1 MCQCYAEPSGAG
13 VPFQLILQ
21 DLSLVASARVGSA
34 LATHSHKPE
43 LKELKLRAKPAFPF
57 SSSSSSFFF
66 FKAHSNLKA
75 MLHSKDASGISGM
88 DFYVAQ

>member
-43 LKELKLRAKPAFPF
+43 LKELKLRAKLLFLFPLLLL
-57 SSSSSSFFF
+57 FFF